1 MSYRV
6 AWMFLV
12 LSIILDVS
20 GTSIMKGSQENWPV
34 LGMMIMYVLLGFSY
48 FTLSKAVI
56 KLPIGVAYAFWEG
69 VGLCLITLVSV
80 LILGEQL
87 GLIKLTAIAMLLG
100 GTYLVHH
107 GTDSGE
113 DAKEDDNI
121 EAFGDARLAASCG
134 ATVRRAFASPTDGD
148 SKAAAKEECNGLY

>member
-6 AWMFLV
+6 AWMFLM
-12 LSIILDVS
+12 LSIILEVS
-20 GTSIMKGSQENWPV
+20 GTSIMKGSQESWP
-34 LGMMIMYVLLGFSY
+34 LFGMMIMYVLLGFSY
-48 FTLSKAVI
+48 FTLSKAVT

-80 LILGEQL
+80 FVLGEQL

-107 GTDSGE
+107 GTESGE
-113 DAKEDDNI
+113 DAKDENI
-121 EAFGDARLAASCG
+121 DELNDARLASSCG
-134 ATVRRAFASPTDGD
+134 KGAM
-148 SKAAAKEECNGLY
+148 

>member
-12 LSIILDVS
+12 LSIILEAT
-20 GTSIMKGSQENWPV
+20 GTSIMKGAQENWAI
-34 LGMMIMYVLLGFSY
+34 LGMGIMYILLGCSY
-48 FTLSKAVI
+48 FTLSQAFI

-87 GLIKLTAIAMLLG
+87 GLTKLTTIAMLLG

-107 GTDSGE
+107 GTESG
-113 DAKEDDNI
+113 KEEKI
-121 EAFGDARLAASCG
+121 ERFNYASLATSCG
-134 ATVRRAFASPTDGD
+134 KGD
-148 SKAAAKEECNGLY
+148 M

>member
-1 MSYRV
+1 MSYTV
-6 AWMFLV
+6 AWLFLV
-12 LSIILDVS
+12 VSILLEVT

-34 LGMMIMYVLLGFSY
+34 LGMILMYILLSCSY

-80 LILGEQL
+80 FILGEQL
-87 GLIKLTAIAMLLG
+87 GALKLTAIVMLLV

-107 GTDSGE
+107 GTDSGDE
-113 DAKEDDNI
+113 TQE
-121 EAFGDARLAASCG
+121 
-134 ATVRRAFASPTDGD
+134 
-148 SKAAAKEECNGLY
+148 SKANVSDNGGM